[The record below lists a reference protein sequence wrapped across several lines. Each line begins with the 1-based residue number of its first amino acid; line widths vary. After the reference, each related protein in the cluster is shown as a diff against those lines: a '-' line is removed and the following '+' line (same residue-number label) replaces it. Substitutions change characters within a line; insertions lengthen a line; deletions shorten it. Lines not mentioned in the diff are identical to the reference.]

1 MRNYFKTVS
10 NLTALITVLC
20 VLGSLPTWA
29 ADDVSTMLFGPGK
42 KISANKNNPLIPKI
56 SKTDPQKKNISPKI
70 KADTSSQSPKK
81 TTKTS
86 TKKEDKSL
94 TEKIKQIEND
104 IDEKIEEESDSLLK
118 DTWVEKLSNTL
129 TPKETEAP
137 DIEIGS
143 QSVSLDSLTHEK
155 RKNSRSNAAVFDISG
170 VMLRMS
176 LNQAESALIKR
187 GFKPVSKK
195 YDIPNFI
202 KWRYE
207 EQCRNT
213 GVIGYE
219 RLNSCVVKAA
229 KENNYQFVQSS
240 KYVKDDSKE
249 EIEIWLTSNFTNNK
263 VYKVTYSTNIVK
275 VNQGS
280 SKKTKYLHNI
290 KTYEFW
296 RRINQK
302 YGVPDNK
309 TEVLWGMG
317 NNKPYLKAYTGK
329 LLLEDP
335 MLREL
340 DYTRMSREDARF
352 INSNLYN
359 F

>member
-1 MRNYFKTVS
+1 MKKYFKTVGK
-10 NLTALITVLC
+10 LAALVTVLC
-20 VLGSLPTWA
+20 VLGTLPTWA
-29 ADDVSTMLFGPGK
+29 ADDVSTMLFGPAK
-42 KISANKNNPLIPKI
+42 KISAQKSSPLIPKI
-56 SKTDPQKKNISPKI
+56 SKTEPQKKNISPQI
-70 KADTSSQSPKK
+70 NS
-81 TTKTS
+81 KTS
-86 TKKEDKSL
+86 AKTANKKPKKEDKSL
-94 TEKIKQIEND
+94 TEKIRQVEDD
-104 IDEKIEEESDSLLK
+104 IDEKLEEEADSLLK
-118 DTWVEKLSNTL
+118 DTWVEKLGNTL
-129 TPKETEAP
+129 SSKDTK
-137 DIEIGS
+137 DSNDNIEVGS

-155 RKNSRSNAAVFDISG
+155 RKNGRSNAAVFDISG

-176 LNQAESALIKR
+176 LNQAESALLKR
-187 GFKPVSKK
+187 GFKPISKK

-207 EQCRNT
+207 EQCRNA

-240 KYVKDDSKE
+240 KYVKNDSKE
-249 EIEIWLTSNFTNNK
+249 EVEIWLTSNFTNNK
-263 VYKVTYSTNIVK
+263 VYKVTYSTKIVK
-275 VNQGS
+275 SDQGS
-280 SKKTKYLHNI
+280 SKKIKYLHNI

>member
-1 MRNYFKTVS
+1 MKNYFKTTAKLAA
-10 NLTALITVLC
+10 LTVVFIALGTM
-20 VLGSLPTWA
+20 PTWA
-29 ADDVSTMLFGPGK
+29 AGDIDTMLFGPAK
-42 KISANKNNPLIPKI
+42 KITAKKNNPMIPKI
-56 SKTDPQKKNISPKI
+56 SKTDPQKKNITPKV
-70 KADTSSQSPKK
+70 KSENSSKTTAKSSQ
-81 TTKTS
+81 
-86 TKKEDKSL
+86 KEDKSL
-94 TEKIKQIEND
+94 TEKIRQIEDD
-104 IDEKIEEESDSLLK
+104 IDETLEEEADSLLK
-118 DTWVEKLSNTL
+118 DTWVEKLSTSL
-129 TPKETEAP
+129 TPKNNEDT
-137 DIEIGS
+137 DLEIGS

-155 RKNSRSNAAVFDISG
+155 KNNTRSNAAVFDISG

-176 LNQAESALIKR
+176 LNQAESALLKR
-187 GFKPVSKK
+187 GFKPVSQK
-195 YDIPNFI
+195 YEIPNFI

-207 EQCRNT
+207 EKCRNT

-263 VYKVTYSTNIVK
+263 IYKITYSTNIVR

-280 SKKTKYLHNI
+280 SQKSKYLHNI

-340 DYTRMSREDARF
+340 DYTRMSREDIKF
-352 INSNLYN
+352 MNTNLYN